1 MRVIDLSWI
10 LAGPYCTM
18 LLADYGAEV
27 LKIEQPESG
36 DGIRQWGPP
45 WLGGESAYFLSANR
59 NKKSV
64 TLNLQTAE
72 GLAILK
78 KLLLDADVLIENF
91 KPGTLSRLGLDPKT
105 LAADYP
111 ALINCSITGP
121 ADGEPSKVG
130 VAKLSH
136 SPANIHSAPPILG
149 ADTDAV
155 LSELGFT
162 SEQRAGLREQGVI

>member
-1 MRVIDLSWI
+1 M
-10 LAGPYCTM
+10 
-18 LLADYGAEV
+18 
-27 LKIEQPESG
+27 
-36 DGIRQWGPP
+36 
-45 WLGGESAYFLSANR
+45 
-59 NKKSV
+59 
-64 TLNLQTAE
+64 
-72 GLAILK
+72 
-78 KLLLDADVLIENF
+78 
-91 KPGTLSRLGLDPKT
+91 GLDPKT

-111 ALINCSITGP
+111 ALINCSITGYGQDGPYRDQPGYDFMIQAQGGIMSITGP

-136 SPANIHSAPPILG
+136 SPANIHSAPPLLG